1 MLDSQVV
8 RVGFV
13 TQLNWRRYGHF
24 WLELVRAAGLEPVFA
39 DPALV
44 REHFLGT
51 ELDGVPTLAFR
62 LAAAQALALGDAG
75 VGSIVVPELVR
86 ESDVTRGAGQDQWIM
101 DFAASLRAAVPGL
114 RPLRSVPSSFG
125 PDLESRAVEF
135 LQALNHELPLVRRAL
150 DRARPHARP
159 LRHDSPNLTVLPG
172 ESRTIAVLGQPWL
185 VTDALV
191 ALATQPG
198 EHLVGQHRLNPDE
211 ILAEGVRASGR
222 LVDSDAEV
230 LGAAR
235 LLGRRAAVASLRLVV
250 DGDSGS
256 DAWLAKRVQ
265 QGAHKPLEVVT
276 LQELLGDRDPVDAL
290 LAARLD

>member
-24 WLELVRAAGLEPVFA
+24 WRELVRAAGLEPVFA
-39 DPALV
+39 DPTV
-44 REHFLGT
+44 VKERFLAS

-62 LAAAQALALGDAG
+62 LAAAQALALSDAG
-75 VGSIVVPELVR
+75 VASIVVPELVR

-101 DFAASLRAAVPGL
+101 DFAASLRTAVPGL

-125 PDLESRAVEF
+125 PELESRAVEF

-150 DRARPHARP
+150 DRARPNARP
-159 LRHDSPNLTVLPG
+159 PRQDAPNLTVLPG
-172 ESRTIAVLGQPWL
+172 ESRTIALLGQPWL

-191 ALATQPG
+191 ALATGPE

-211 ILAEGVRASGR
+211 IREEGVRAAGR

-250 DGDSGS
+250 DGNSGS
-256 DAWLAKRVQ
+256 DAWLVKRVQ
-265 QGAHKPLEVVT
+265 QGAHKPVEVVA
-276 LQELLGDRDPVDAL
+276 LQELLAGRDPVDAL
-290 LAARLD
+290 LATRLD